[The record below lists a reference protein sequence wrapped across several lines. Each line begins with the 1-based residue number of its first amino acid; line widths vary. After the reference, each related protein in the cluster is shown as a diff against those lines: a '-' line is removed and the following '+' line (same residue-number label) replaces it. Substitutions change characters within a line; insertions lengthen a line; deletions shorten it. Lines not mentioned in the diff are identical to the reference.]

1 MGPSGLTGGYE
12 CLALLIVS
20 QGLWIK
26 IYWKVF
32 NLMGCQKSILIIR
45 KLPLLFWACLFFL
58 ALVSAGVDADPKSAP
73 VYSNNSLVAIVDG
86 KPIQLDDIKNARI
99 HEMMVALHKL
109 QESELRQKIVEGLYD
124 RHPELKRTEA
134 QRIEKKDL
142 INFYETSPGI
152 KDLGPYEQMEPEI
165 REYLEESARQKYF
178 DRVFQIAVEK
188 GWVVNFLKPPND
200 FRLVAGVGSAMVW
213 FTPNRDKPRRV
224 FFLEYSDFQC
234 PFCRR
239 VQGTI
244 TQLRKK
250 YSKQVQF
257 GYRHF
262 PLPFHNEAKKMAEAV
277 ECARDQGRFW
287 EFQSHLYK
295 NSESSFDKKQLM
307 KTARKV
313 GVKDLKSFQT
323 CWEGG
328 KYQKRVLQDIEDGAR
343 IGIQGTPTFIIGLYN
358 PGDGT
363 VSGEMFSGAVQEEK
377 FIDVIEKFLTLA
389 KN

>member
-109 QESELRQKIVEGLYD
+109 QESELRQKIIEGLYD

-152 KDLGPYEQMEPEI
+152 KDLGPYEQMAPEI
-165 REYLEESARQKYF
+165 REYLEESARQKHF

-239 VQGTI
+239 GQG
-244 TQLRKK
+244 
-250 YSKQVQF
+250 
-257 GYRHF
+257 
-262 PLPFHNEAKKMAEAV
+262 
-277 ECARDQGRFW
+277 
-287 EFQSHLYK
+287 
-295 NSESSFDKKQLM
+295 
-307 KTARKV
+307 
-313 GVKDLKSFQT
+313 
-323 CWEGG
+323 
-328 KYQKRVLQDIEDGAR
+328 
-343 IGIQGTPTFIIGLYN
+343 
-358 PGDGT
+358 
-363 VSGEMFSGAVQEEK
+363 
-377 FIDVIEKFLTLA
+377 
-389 KN
+389 